1 MKHPTA
7 LVETEHIGESTNVWA
22 YAHVMSGAR
31 IGCNVNIGDHAFIE
45 GGATIGNNVTIK
57 NRVCVWEGI
66 TIEDDV
72 FVGPGVMFTNDKCPR
87 SPRMPKVHARYASRD
102 HWLVTTLVKRGVSIG
117 AAAVILPGVEL
128 GEFCMVGA
136 GAIVSR
142 NVEPYSLV
150 VGTPAKKIADVCGC
164 GQRLAGSHRVT
175 SCLACGETPADRQP

>member
-1 MKHPTA
+1 MIHPTA
-7 LVETEHIGESTNVWA
+7 LVESEHIGESTNVWA
-22 YAHVMSGAR
+22 YAHVLKGAR

-57 NRVCVWEGI
+57 NRVSVWEGI

-87 SPRMPKVHARYASRD
+87 SPRMPKVHQRYASREN
-102 HWLVTTLVKRGVSIG
+102 WLVTTLVKRGVSIG

-128 GEFCMVGA
+128 GQFAMIGA
-136 GAIVSR
+136 GAVVSK

-150 VGTPAKKIADVCGC
+150 IGSPAKKVADVCSC
-164 GQRLAGSHRVT
+164 GQKLDGSFQVST
-175 SCLACGETPADRQP
+175 CQACGETPDQRIM